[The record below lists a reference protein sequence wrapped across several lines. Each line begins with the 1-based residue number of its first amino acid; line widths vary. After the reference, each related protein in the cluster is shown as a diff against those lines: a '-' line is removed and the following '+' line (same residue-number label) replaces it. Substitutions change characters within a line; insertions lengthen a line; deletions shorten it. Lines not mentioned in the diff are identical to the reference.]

1 MRSERNSDL
10 GPFFEPRSVAVVGSV
25 GEGRVGGYQVIE
37 NMLHFGFAGDIY
49 PINPSAT
56 EVLGRQVYATVNQVD
71 EPIDLAIV
79 ITPPPTVPAI
89 IGQCARKGVKA
100 VIILS
105 EGFAEEGEA
114 GAALQEQVVDIAR
127 SGDVRVMG
135 PNTTGVVCTSSGL
148 VTAPYRIGY
157 DRIWGGNITYTSQS
171 GFVGAPAQPLEQR
184 TYHVSKM
191 CDLGNKCDVDEVDL
205 LDYLISD
212 PETEVIAMHL
222 EAVADGR
229 RFMDALRGA
238 VPCKPVLIFKTGRSE
253 EGAKAS
259 ASHTGSMLGSGQ
271 VYDKLFKQAGAIQI
285 RTWQEF
291 WDLPKVF
298 AYQPLPKGNRI
309 AIITP
314 TGGVGVAA
322 VDAAVE
328 SGLAIARLSDVTV
341 ERLAK
346 LSPRLTKNPVDLGP
360 VSVVSGANPIVML
373 DSAINAVLDDPNVD
387 CAAIVLYVG
396 VMLSAQA
403 TVDIFDRLRQHI
415 SKPVAITLYG
425 PDLFAREELAR
436 QLEALGL
443 PTYLELEM
451 AIKAL
456 GVAAGYAKFK
466 SDVDHQAA

>member
-1 MRSERNSDL
+1 M
-10 GPFFEPRSVAVVGSV
+10 
-25 GEGRVGGYQVIE
+25 
-37 NMLHFGFAGDIY
+37 
-49 PINPSAT
+49 
-56 EVLGRQVYATVNQVD
+56 
-71 EPIDLAIV
+71 
-79 ITPPPTVPAI
+79 
-89 IGQCARKGVKA
+89 
-100 VIILS
+100 
-105 EGFAEEGEA
+105 
-114 GAALQEQVVDIAR
+114 
-127 SGDVRVMG
+127 
-135 PNTTGVVCTSSGL
+135 
-148 VTAPYRIGY
+148 
-157 DRIWGGNITYTSQS
+157 
-171 GFVGAPAQPLEQR
+171 
-184 TYHVSKM
+184 
-191 CDLGNKCDVDEVDL
+191 
-205 LDYLISD
+205 
-212 PETEVIAMHL
+212 IAMHL

-229 RFMDALRGA
+229 RFMDALRVA

-466 SDVDHQAA
+466 SDVDH